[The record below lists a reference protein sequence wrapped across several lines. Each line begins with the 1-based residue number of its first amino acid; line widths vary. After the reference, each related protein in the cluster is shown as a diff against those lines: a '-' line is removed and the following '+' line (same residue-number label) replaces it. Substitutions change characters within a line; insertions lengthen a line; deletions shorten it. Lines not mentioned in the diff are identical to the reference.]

1 MRISDWSSDVCSS
14 DLEGLE
20 VATANSQQRNL
31 RGLHDA
37 EVRRSFGQL
46 DICPLWRIG
55 SACSFKKSAYTS
67 RWPLPLVEASRA
79 VLSAKTF
86 ATQSSNLRSEERR
99 VGNECVS
106 TCRSGWSPYHEN
118 KKKKKCTD

>member
-1 MRISDWSSDVCSS
+1 MRSSDWSSDVCSS
-14 DLEGLE
+14 DL
-20 VATANSQQRNL
+20 TANSQQRNL

-86 ATQSSNLRSEERR
+86 ATQSRNLDRK
-99 VGNECVS
+99 S
-106 TCRSGWSPYHEN
+106 TRLNSSH
-118 KKKKKCTD
+118 

>member
-86 ATQSSNLRSEERR
+86 ATQSKIGRAH
-99 VGNECVS
+99 VGTPVTNAQLV
-106 TCRSGWSPYHEN
+106 CRLLLAKN
-118 KKKKKCTD
+118 NIN